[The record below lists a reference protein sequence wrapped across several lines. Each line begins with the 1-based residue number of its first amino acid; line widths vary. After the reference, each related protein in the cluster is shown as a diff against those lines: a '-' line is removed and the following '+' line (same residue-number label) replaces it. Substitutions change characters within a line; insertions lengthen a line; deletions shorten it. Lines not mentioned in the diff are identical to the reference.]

1 MQLNIKIINNSI
13 EKCAEEINRCFQ
25 RRNTNDQQVPAKMFT
40 ITRHQGS
47 ANKNHHEISR
57 HSHQNVCHQK
67 EECWQGCQGKL
78 ILFHCW
84 QKCVQSFLKKVE
96 NRTTILSTNLTFNGK
111 KIVYQEISA
120 VPFLLQHFPTIVRN

>member
-47 ANKNHHEISR
+47 ANKNHKVSPHICLKGLSPR
-57 HSHQNVCHQK
+57 KQK
-67 EECWQGCQGKL
+67 D
-78 ILFHCW
+78 
-84 QKCVQSFLKKVE
+84 KK
-96 NRTTILSTNLTFNGK
+96 FW
-111 KIVYQEISA
+111 
-120 VPFLLQHFPTIVRN
+120 